1 LRQSISLKRHLLE
14 HQKGHPRSK
23 DMAAKSHQKLKIAT
37 AQVHT
42 VHDSQRALD
51 VLETRV
57 RNLSAEHV
65 DLVLFPEG
73 FIGGFPRLS
82 TFGNS
87 AIGTFGDEKDYN
99 PWMNHW
105 RASADLG
112 DTPRGAGKRWI
123 NRELPRPPHRA
134 HRGDGTRERLEKMAT
149 DTGVFIIVGVVERS
163 GGTLYSSIVYVCS
176 RLGIIGKRRKVMP
189 TGLERV
195 AWGQGS
201 PSTLEAVSTTIK
213 GVKLRM
219 SGM

>member
-1 LRQSISLKRHLLE
+1 
-14 HQKGHPRSK
+14 
-23 DMAAKSHQKLKIAT
+23 MAPKSQQKLKIAT

-57 RNLSAEHV
+57 RKLSAEHV
-65 DLVLFPEG
+65 DLVLFPEV
-73 FIGGFPRLS
+73 FVGGFPRLS

-99 PWMNHW
+99 PWVNHW
-105 RASADLG
+105 QASADLG
-112 DTPRGAGKRWI
+112 DTPKGAGEKWI
-123 NRELPRPPHRA
+123 KRELPRPPNRA
-134 HRGDGTRERLEKMAT
+134 YRGDGTRERLEKIAA

-163 GGTLYSSIVYVCS
+163 GGTLYSSIVYICP

-219 SGM
+219 SGKFYVPPGALSRRGMLNMRL